1 MGSVFGDWP
10 SIDPMNFSQLRPSDP
25 SSSSRMTPVTY
36 CPTHDRCLPPPNQ
49 VITSES
55 RNILLRNMYKR
66 TEDKQRCKR
75 PASENLTIDQGQK
88 HPRTSTAES
97 PF

>member
-1 MGSVFGDWP
+1 MGSMLGDWP
-10 SIDPMNFSQLRPSDP
+10 SFDPLNFSQLRPSDP
-25 SSSSRMTPVTY
+25 SSPSRMTPVTY
-36 CPTHDRCLPPPNQ
+36 CPTHDRCQPPPNQ
-49 VITSES
+49 VIASES

-66 TEDKQRCKR
+66 TEDKLRSKR
-75 PASENLTIDQGQK
+75 PASEILITDQGLK